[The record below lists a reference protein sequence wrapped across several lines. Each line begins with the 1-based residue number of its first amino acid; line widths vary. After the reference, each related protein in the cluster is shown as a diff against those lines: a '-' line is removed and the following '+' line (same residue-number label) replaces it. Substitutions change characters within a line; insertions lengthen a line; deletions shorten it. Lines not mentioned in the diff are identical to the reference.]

1 MLVGF
6 GSLHGK
12 FSLNSGQNFA
22 VLVQYRVPG
31 VVPFFEFWDSLIHL
45 VHSEAV
51 IELQGR
57 NVVGLLKIMNHQ
69 EFSIVETPCALKKLL
84 ETFLFAEPQW
94 QFEQLLDEVQFL
106 AALIQETQQLAHVEA
121 RGVLPD

>member
-31 VVPFFEFWDSLIHL
+31 VVPFFEFWDSLILENGWREHTEI
-45 VHSEAV
+45 SS
-51 IELQGR
+51 R
-57 NVVGLLKIMNHQ
+57 KR
-69 EFSIVETPCALKKLL
+69 KL
-84 ETFLFAEPQW
+84 
-94 QFEQLLDEVQFL
+94 
-106 AALIQETQQLAHVEA
+106 H
-121 RGVLPD
+121 

>member
-31 VVPFFEFWDSLIHL
+31 VVPFFEFWDSLI
-45 VHSEAV
+45 
-51 IELQGR
+51 
-57 NVVGLLKIMNHQ
+57 
-69 EFSIVETPCALKKLL
+69 L
-84 ETFLFAEPQW
+84 ENGWRGHAE
-94 QFEQLLDEVQFL
+94 
-106 AALIQETQQLAHVEA
+106 ISS
-121 RGVLPD
+121 RR